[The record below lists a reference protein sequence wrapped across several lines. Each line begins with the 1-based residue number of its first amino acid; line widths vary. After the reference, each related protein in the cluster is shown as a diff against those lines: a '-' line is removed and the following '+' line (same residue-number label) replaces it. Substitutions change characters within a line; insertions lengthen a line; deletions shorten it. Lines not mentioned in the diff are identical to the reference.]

1 MKALILEN
9 SRLYRQLLDNILG
22 QQGFENDIT
31 DEISLA
37 KDFLQQNHYD
47 IICLNEGLR
56 DGSGLEL
63 ARFCAADPQ
72 LSRIPILLFSSDKNI
87 RDKLEGL
94 QVAEIIFKQNL
105 QQISDQIILFL
116 EKNLDPVFGEGKI
129 LFVEDSLS
137 ISQLI
142 YSALTEAGFQVEHYS
157 SAEQAWQSFKE
168 EISYGSDKEAY
179 DLILTDI
186 HLEGDM
192 SGTDLVRKVRQLQDA
207 RGHIP
212 IIATTTETGDAL
224 RLKLYREGISDFLPK
239 PVLIEELLLRVKNLV
254 TNKRL
259 LDKVHDQRRELYALA
274 TTDKLTGCHNRHSL
288 TDFAKKFLSQAIR
301 HQYPVSLMMLDLDHF
316 KSINDTHGHA
326 VGDIVLSEMGQLLNS
341 SFRDGDMVA
350 RFGGEEFVV
359 LMNHCNAE
367 NALAKAE
374 RLRRQIE
381 DLRPNGLTVTSSIGV
396 TSLEVGMQF
405 NFEALF
411 HAADLAVYR
420 AKESGR
426 NQVQF
431 IAAGSED

>member
-22 QQGFENDIT
+22 QQGFDNDIT
-31 DEISLA
+31 DEISIA

-47 IICLNEGLR
+47 IICLNESLK
-56 DGSGLEL
+56 DGSGLAL
-63 ARFCAADPQ
+63 AEHCHNDANCRDTPV
-72 LSRIPILLFSSDKNI
+72 LLFTSDKNI
-87 RDKLEGL
+87 REKIGPL
-94 QVAEIIFKQNL
+94 QFAEIIFKHNL

-137 ISQLI
+137 VSQLI
-142 YSALTEAGFQVEHYS
+142 YSALSEAGFQVEHYS
-157 SAEQAWQSFKE
+157 SAEQAWQAFKDE
-168 EISYGSDKEAY
+168 VSYGSDREAF

-192 SGTDLVRKVRQLQDA
+192 SGADLVHQVRQLQDA

-212 IIATTTETGDAL
+212 IIASTTQTNDDL

-239 PVLIEELLLRVKNLV
+239 PVLIEELLLRVKNLI

-259 LDKVHDQRRELYALA
+259 LDKVHDQRRELYAMA

-288 TDFAKKFLSQAIR
+288 TDFARKFISQAIR
-301 HQYPVSLMMLDLDHF
+301 HQYPISLMMLDLDHF
-316 KSINDTHGHA
+316 KNINDTYGHA

-374 RLRRQIE
+374 QLRQQIE
-381 DLRPNGLTVTSSIGV
+381 NLKPNELTVTSSIGV
-396 TSLEVGMQF
+396 TSLEKGMQF

-411 HAADLAVYR
+411 HTADLGVYK
-420 AKESGR
+420 AKENGR

-431 IAAGSED
+431 IAAGTE